1 MMCREKVSVRSIYQ
15 SSYQV
20 PPPGRTF
27 TIKRRRSQ
35 RTYHYARSVSHC
47 GTSTTPHTP
56 HSPSSH
62 PIPIPSS
69 RYGIRAF
76 DTAPYYDDSE
86 IVLGTALK
94 ALEHEFPRSSYQLI
108 TKVGRYGG
116 ASSSSF
122 DYSPS
127 TLRASVRRS
136 LRRLHTQYL
145 DVVYLHDVEF
155 VASCVAPRMAGN
167 HAGALGAE
175 AEAYGLL
182 EPCEA
187 SGDDDERVLKAIETL
202 RSMQADGLILH
213 IGISGPHLR
222 TLSPHLT

>member
-1 MMCREKVSVRSIYQ
+1 MCRKKASVRSTYQ
-15 SSYQV
+15 SSSQV

-35 RTYHYARSVSHC
+35 RTYHYARSVWHC

-94 ALEHEFPRSSYQLI
+94 ALEHEFPRESYQLI
-108 TKVGRYGG
+108 TKVGRYDG
-116 ASSSSF
+116 AF
-122 DYSPS
+122 DYSPK

-155 VASCVAPRMAGN
+155 VATCVAPRKAGN
-167 HAGALGAE
+167 HAGALDAE

-187 SGDDDERVLKAIETL
+187 SGDDDERVLEAIETL
-202 RSMQADGLILH
+202 RAMQADGLILH
-213 IGISGPHLR
+213 IGISGPRLHIHLPS
-222 TLSPHLT
+222 LY